1 MQQHYNCSD
10 YSYMMHM
17 NNTQARYEQVAMEL
31 QETHQ
36 RFQLDIETLK
46 ARNRELQVSQEKS
59 YTNLCKE
66 NHTMLKKQTKLY
78 EEMEELR
85 EMQKEATAV
94 CQQYEEALN
103 ETKKLLVKE
112 QRHRA
117 KLVSENKSLETQLGF
132 ASQKLRDL
140 EKTKNSRVSLPRS
153 LSRQSSRF
161 GRSHVPSTISSYE
174 PRTNEEEFYSH
185 LQDEFD
191 STTGSI
197 PFEFEDP
204 PSDDGLTFKSSS
216 TITKTNPRRA
226 TLHVSAFSSWTSRS
240 QLGTSSL
247 AMIREDKEEESA
259 EDNKGRVSELQRR
272 NAKALPHLKSS
283 YPIEMQVQPESPSL
297 SDDCVKN
304 ATVQGQ
310 GPLTSTTRRP
320 AASQMTSKQGPP
332 CAEMRPGRKR
342 TISSRKKAEGFLQ
355 PPPFDP
361 LMTSPLPTRRRISS
375 SPIQEDI
382 LPCRPETRHFTMAP
396 TGVKLREYL
405 DHKPIS
411 EPDPR
416 RQSTTFD
423 ITFSPPRA
431 KVSLPKRLQQQ
442 KENKTNKTTVSKPS
456 ATVTKSRPAQNRK
469 TVLKSKN

>member
-1 MQQHYNCSD
+1 
-10 YSYMMHM
+10 M

-46 ARNRELQVSQEKS
+46 AKNRELQLRQEKS

-112 QRHRA
+112 QRHSA

-140 EKTKNSRVSLPRS
+140 EKTKNSRASPPCS

-226 TLHVSAFSSWTSRS
+226 TLHVSAFSSTRS
-240 QLGTSSL
+240 QLGASSL

-304 ATVQGQ
+304 ATVQGR

-320 AASQMTSKQGPP
+320 AALQMTSKQSSP
-332 CAEMRPGRKR
+332 CAEMHPGRKR
-342 TISSRKKAEGFLQ
+342 TISSRKRAEGFLQ
-355 PPPFDP
+355 PPFDP
-361 LMTSPLPTRRRISS
+361 LMTSPLPMRRRISS

-382 LPCRPETRHFTMAP
+382 LPRHTETRRFTMAP

-405 DHKPIS
+405 DHKPTS

-456 ATVTKSRPAQNRK
+456 ATVTKSRHAQNRK

>member
-1 MQQHYNCSD
+1 
-10 YSYMMHM
+10 M

-31 QETHQ
+31 QEIHQ

-46 ARNRELQVSQEKS
+46 AKNRELQLSQEKS
-59 YTNLCKE
+59 YMNLCKE

-112 QRHRA
+112 QRHSA

-140 EKTKNSRVSLPRS
+140 EKTKNSRASPPRS

-191 STTGSI
+191 STAGSI

-226 TLHVSAFSSWTSRS
+226 TLHVSAFSSTRS
-240 QLGTSSL
+240 QLGASSL

-304 ATVQGQ
+304 ATVQGR

-320 AASQMTSKQGPP
+320 TALQMTSKQSSP
-332 CAEMRPGRKR
+332 CAEMHPGRKR
-342 TISSRKKAEGFLQ
+342 TISSRKRAEGFLQ
-355 PPPFDP
+355 PPFDP

-382 LPCRPETRHFTMAP
+382 LPRHTETRRFTMAP

-405 DHKPIS
+405 DHKPTS

-456 ATVTKSRPAQNRK
+456 ATVTKSRPPQNRK

>member
-1 MQQHYNCSD
+1 M
-10 YSYMMHM
+10 YMIHM
-17 NNTQARYEQVAMEL
+17 INTQARYEQVALEL

-36 RFQLDIETLK
+36 QFQLDIETLK
-46 ARNRELQVSQEKS
+46 ARNRELQRSQEKS

-85 EMQKEATAV
+85 EMQRETTAV

-112 QRHRA
+112 QRHSA
-117 KLVSENKSLETQLGF
+117 KLVSENKSLEAQLGF

-140 EKTKNSRVSLPRS
+140 EKTKNSRASPPRS

-161 GRSHVPSTISSYE
+161 GRSHAPSTVSSYE

-185 LQDEFD
+185 LHDEFD
-191 STTGSI
+191 STAGSI

-204 PSDDGLTFKSSS
+204 PSDDCLTFNSSS

-226 TLHVSAFSSWTSRS
+226 TLHVPAFSSSRS

-247 AMIREDKEEESA
+247 AVIREDREEESA
-259 EDNKGRVSELQRR
+259 EDSKVRVSELQRR

-304 ATVQGQ
+304 ATVQGR
-310 GPLTSTTRRP
+310 GPLTSNTRRP
-320 AASQMTSKQGPP
+320 AASQMATKQSPP
-332 CAEMRPGRKR
+332 CVEVYQTRKR
-342 TISSRKKAEGFLQ
+342 TISTRKRAEGFLQ
-355 PPPFDP
+355 PPFDP
-361 LMTSPLPTRRRISS
+361 LTTSPLPTRRRISS

-382 LPCRPETRHFTMAP
+382 LSSHSETRRFTMAP

-405 DHKPIS
+405 DHKPSSI
-411 EPDPR
+411 PDPR
-416 RQSTTFD
+416 RESTTFD

-431 KVSLPKRLQQQ
+431 KGSLPKRLQQQ
-442 KENKTNKTTVSKPS
+442 QENKTNKTTKPSTSKTS
-456 ATVTKSRPAQNRK
+456 ATVTKSRPAQSRK

>member
-1 MQQHYNCSD
+1 
-10 YSYMMHM
+10 MMYM

-46 ARNRELQVSQEKS
+46 AKNRELQLRQEKS

-85 EMQKEATAV
+85 EMQKEATVV

-112 QRHRA
+112 QRHSA

-140 EKTKNSRVSLPRS
+140 EKTKNSRASPPCS

-191 STTGSI
+191 STAGSI

-226 TLHVSAFSSWTSRS
+226 TLHVSAFSSTRS
-240 QLGTSSL
+240 QLGASSL

-304 ATVQGQ
+304 ATVQGR

-320 AASQMTSKQGPP
+320 AASQMTSKQSSP
-332 CAEMRPGRKR
+332 CAEMHPGRKR
-342 TISSRKKAEGFLQ
+342 TISSRKRAEGFLQ
-355 PPPFDP
+355 PPFDP

-375 SPIQEDI
+375 SPIQENI
-382 LPCRPETRHFTMAP
+382 LPRHTETRRFTMAP

-405 DHKPIS
+405 DHKPTS

-456 ATVTKSRPAQNRK
+456 ATVTKSRHAQNRK

>member
-1 MQQHYNCSD
+1 MI
-10 YSYMMHM
+10 
-17 NNTQARYEQVAMEL
+17 NTQARYEQVAMEL

-36 RFQLDIETLK
+36 QFQLDLETLK
-46 ARNRELQVSQEKS
+46 ARNRELQRSQEKS

-66 NHTMLKKQTKLY
+66 NHAMLKKQTKLY
-78 EEMEELR
+78 EEMEELK
-85 EMQKEATAV
+85 EMQRETTAV

-103 ETKKLLVKE
+103 ETKKLLAKE
-112 QRHRA
+112 RRHSA
-117 KLVSENKSLETQLGF
+117 KLVSENKSLEAQLGF

-140 EKTKNSRVSLPRS
+140 EKTKNSRASPPRS

-161 GRSHVPSTISSYE
+161 GRSHETSTVSSYE

-191 STTGSI
+191 STAGSI

-204 PSDDGLTFKSSS
+204 PSDDCLTFNSFS
-216 TITKTNPRRA
+216 TIAKTNPRRA
-226 TLHVSAFSSWTSRS
+226 TLHVPAFSSCRS

-247 AMIREDKEEESA
+247 AVIQEDREEESA
-259 EDNKGRVSELQRR
+259 EDSKVRVSELQRR

-297 SDDCVKN
+297 SDDHVKN
-304 ATVQGQ
+304 ATVQGR
-310 GPLTSTTRRP
+310 GPLTRRP
-320 AASQMTSKQGPP
+320 AVSQMTRKQSPP
-332 CAEMRPGRKR
+332 CAEVYESRKR
-342 TISSRKKAEGFLQ
+342 TISSRKRAEEFLQ
-355 PPPFDP
+355 PPFDP
-361 LMTSPLPTRRRISS
+361 LTTSPLPTRRRISS

-382 LPCRPETRHFTMAP
+382 LSSHPETRRFTMAP

-405 DHKPIS
+405 DHKPS
-411 EPDPR
+411 CVPDPR
-416 RQSTTFD
+416 RESTTFD

-431 KVSLPKRLQQQ
+431 RGSLPKRLQQQ
-442 KENKTNKTTVSKPS
+442 QENKANKTAKPSTSKPS
-456 ATVTKSRPAQNRK
+456 ATVTKSRPAQTRK